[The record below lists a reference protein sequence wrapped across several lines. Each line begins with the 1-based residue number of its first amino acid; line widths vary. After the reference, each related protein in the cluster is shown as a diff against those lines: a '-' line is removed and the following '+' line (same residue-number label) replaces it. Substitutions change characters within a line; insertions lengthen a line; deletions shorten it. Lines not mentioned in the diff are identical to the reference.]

1 MDEIPFFSLSPI
13 EVARQMTL
21 MDEALFHR
29 VRAKEFLG
37 GAWTKKDAKVRAP
50 NLTKFIEHTN
60 RISNWVVTEILSQ
73 KTKEGEFLTKD
84 VLTVSGLEQEITF
97 WIKVGQSLLELRNYN
112 GVMNIL
118 TSLHRFGLF

>member
-1 MDEIPFFSLSPI
+1 MDEIPFFSLAPV

-29 VRAKEFLG
+29 VRAREFLG
-37 GAWTKKDAKVRAP
+37 GAWTKSDAKVRAP

-73 KTKEGEFLTKD
+73 KTKEG
-84 VLTVSGLEQEITF
+84 
-97 WIKVGQSLLELRNYN
+97 
-112 GVMNIL
+112 
-118 TSLHRFGLF
+118 